1 MKVAIMKAAAPMTGG
16 MSWLPV
22 AEQADGLFAA
32 AGLQQPADAGGADGA
47 AVNTDLR
54 DDVAA
59 DTEFPALLLQ
69 PRRVA
74 LPAVAEV
81 KIVTADHML
90 RMQLPDQIILHKDL
104 PRHVHHRLVKV
115 GEDHPLHAA
124 EPAHEQLPLRHGVEQ
139 RHGRAEHERVRVRV
153 KAQRSRGQ
161 PQRLRA
167 LPRPVEKRGVAQVD
181 AVKKAQ
187 RQNAVMYQVC
197 SPRKS
202 S

>member
-1 MKVAIMKAAAPMTGG
+1 M
-16 MSWLPV
+16 
-22 AEQADGLFAA
+22 AEQTDGLFAA

-47 AVNTDLR
+47 AVNADLR

-59 DTEFPALLLQ
+59 DAEFPALLLQ

-81 KIVTADHML
+81 KIVAADHML

-139 RHGRAEHERVRVRV
+139 RHGRAEHKRVRVRIE
-153 KAQRSRGQ
+153 AQRGRGQ